1 MLQGTLIIDYQNV
14 HLTGY
19 QLFGLQLPIHNH
31 YIDPGKFADELITIR
46 NSKMRPGYEMANVS
60 RILVFRG
67 LPSNDYDSKA
77 YARNLAQAANWQKD
91 PRVQVTHRP
100 LKYVFKRDGDG
111 NNKLISKQE
120 KGIDVLCAINV
131 FKFAQTEDLVILASQ
146 DTDLLP
152 AIEEASNLNK
162 AKLETVSWYQKGMH
176 SSRELRSSSVQLWNT
191 RLGQDSYFN
200 SRDLEQY

>member
-1 MLQGTLIIDYQNV
+1 MLHGTLIIDYQNV

-60 RILVFRG
+60 KILVFRS
-67 LPSNDYDSKA
+67 LPSNDYDPKA

-91 PRVQVTHRP
+91 PRVKVVHRP
-100 LKYVFKRDGDG
+100 LKYVLKRDG
-111 NNKLISKQE
+111 NSSKKIIIKQE

-131 FKFAQTEDLVILASQ
+131 FKFAQTKDLVILASQ
-146 DTDLLP
+146 DTDLVP
-152 AIEEASNLNK
+152 AIEEASGLNK
-162 AKLETVSWYQKGMH
+162 AKIETVSWYQKGIH
-176 SSRELRSSSVQLWNT
+176 SSRELRTSAVQIWNT
-191 RLGQDSYFN
+191 RLGQNSYHN